1 MPGLLA
7 EKIAIITGSGRGI
20 GKATA
25 AQFVREGATVIIAEF
40 DHNTGK
46 NCADELGEN
55 AIFHKTDVGD
65 EKSVI
70 ALFDYV
76 MSEFGNLDILVNN
89 AGILADSTLKK
100 LDSDQFD
107 AVINVNLRG
116 TYLCGKAAADIMIKQ
131 GNGVILNA
139 ASVVAHH
146 GNFGQTNYV
155 ATKAGDGIPSKKLS
169 RQEGSFPELTLNLA
183 NLKTTQ
189 ITYIKQINQPIL
201 PSSLSFQKYIMKAG
215 ATPKLITSVKES
227 SSLPTLDVPC
237 ISLAILPSK
246 PSIIAAIIIAIMDKV
261 NFSSTANLIEL
272 KPIQT
277 PTKVKIFGR
286 ITLVFLSLTNL
297 KFFLGCS
304 INYFFASKVSPAI
317 TFWFTF
323 AKGT

>member
-76 MSEFGNLDILVNN
+76 MSEFGKLDILVNN

-116 TYLCGKAAADIMIKQ
+116 TYLCGKVAADIMIKQ

-155 ATKAGDGIPSKKLS
+155 AAKAGVIGMTKVWARELGKEGIRVNAIAPGFITVSYTHLTLPTKA
-169 RQEGSFPELTLNLA
+169 
-183 NLKTTQ
+183 
-189 ITYIKQINQPIL
+189 
-201 PSSLSFQKYIMKAG
+201 
-215 ATPKLITSVKES
+215 
-227 SSLPTLDVPC
+227 
-237 ISLAILPSK
+237 
-246 PSIIAAIIIAIMDKV
+246 
-261 NFSSTANLIEL
+261 
-272 KPIQT
+272 
-277 PTKVKIFGR
+277 
-286 ITLVFLSLTNL
+286 
-297 KFFLGCS
+297 
-304 INYFFASKVSPAI
+304 
-317 TFWFTF
+317 
-323 AKGT
+323 